1 MNYAPNA
8 TQPESRRRRGFAC
21 AVFSLGAAIVSFA
34 AGACGQAPQ
43 PEKLAAPSDP
53 QTRRAGED
61 WKQWRGPRSNG
72 IAAQTTLPAA
82 WPAAPFEPRWRVPLG
97 EGWSSPVVAGGRV
110 YTVDRKD
117 AVERSAAYDADTG
130 KLLWERTSP
139 VDFDPHQVGRRHGN
153 GPKSTPAYADGLVY
167 TLGISGRLQCFKA
180 DIGEPVWKSFFPEQ
194 FGTAIELPDGRAYV
208 VGEDHVVVPIA
219 AGSKGESRGAPVPL
233 FGYTGSP
240 LVFGEF
246 LIAAT
251 GGTSDTER
259 RGTIT
264 AFERRTGKVAWQAL
278 DEHVSYSS
286 PVSAEFAGVRQV
298 VVPTGP
304 NLVGLELATGKKL
317 WSVPYQIQ
325 YDETIGTPVVAGD
338 LVLITATG
346 QPLSAWRIAK
356 NAAGEFTATEAW
368 SNQDLSSY
376 LSSMVVVGD
385 YVYGMNDGGE
395 FHCLKLADGK
405 TIWRGGSHGY
415 YTTPLVAGDRILVLN
430 ERGKLDVI
438 TVNPEKYEPIAS
450 LQVAK
455 EYSWTSPAIVGNRIY
470 IRSQRALMCF
480 ELK

>member
-1 MNYAPNA
+1 MKPSRTA
-8 TQPESRRRRGFAC
+8 TQLAPRRFRGFART
-21 AVFSLGAAIVSFA
+21 ALALGAVVVCCTTI
-34 AGACGQAPQ
+34 ACGQAP
-43 PEKLAAPSDP
+43 PTEKLAAPSEP
-53 QTRRAGED
+53 QVRRSGED
-61 WKQWRGPRSNG
+61 WTQWRGPRSNG
-72 IAAQTTLPAA
+72 IAAQTALPAK
-82 WPAAPFEPRWRVPLG
+82 WPAAPLEPRWRVPLG
-97 EGWSSPVVAGGRV
+97 EGWTSPVVASGRV

-117 AVERSAAYDADTG
+117 TVERSAAYDADTG

-153 GPKSTPAYADGLVY
+153 GPKSTPAFADGLVY

-180 DIGEPVWKSFFPEQ
+180 ESGEPVWNSFFPEQ
-194 FGTAIELPDGRAYV
+194 FGSPIALPEGRAYV

-219 AGSKGESRGAPVPL
+219 PGRGGESRGGLVPL
-233 FGYTGSP
+233 FGYTCSP
-240 LVFGEF
+240 LVFGDL

-251 GGTSDTER
+251 GGTSDVER
-259 RGTIT
+259 RHAIT

-278 DEHVSYSS
+278 EEHVSYSS
-286 PVSAEFAGVRQV
+286 PVPAEFGGVRQV

-304 NLVGLELATGKKL
+304 HLVGLELTTGKKL
-317 WSVPYQIQ
+317 WSVPFQIQ
-325 YDETIGTPVVAGD
+325 YDETIGTPVVTGD

-346 QPLSAWRIAK
+346 QPLSAWRITK
-356 NAAGEFTATEAW
+356 NAAGEFAATEAW
-368 SNQDLSSY
+368 SNLDLSSY

-415 YTTPLVAGDRILVLN
+415 YTTPVVAGDQILVLN

-438 TVNPEKYEPIAS
+438 AVNPEKYEPLAS
-450 LQVAK
+450 LQIAK

-470 IRSQRALMCF
+470 IRSQRALLCF